1 MLTEASAPT
10 TPRRLLLVEDDALL
24 VRLVQRVLG
33 PPDYALDVA
42 TDAGSARRMTGEG
55 AGRYDAILL
64 DVELPDQSGLE
75 LLRALRAA
83 GDQTPVLIL
92 TGRDTDEDVVRG
104 LDAGADDYLVKPVGA
119 AVLKARLRAAWR
131 RAQAV
136 TAADGEAK
144 ADGDGVETVFVP
156 YHVGVLTLDGLV
168 LDRLARR
175 VTMEGREVELTPKE
189 FALLEHLLLRAEE
202 TVSRGDLLEQ
212 VWQLQGDPGSN
223 VVDAHVARLR
233 QKLRAAAACPQIRT
247 VRGVGCRLPAA
258 CLETADG
265 DDAPDRAGESA
276 A

>member
-1 MLTEASAPT
+1 MSSPASSAPPASP
-10 TPRRLLLVEDDALL
+10 PRRLLLVEDDALL

-33 PPDYALDVA
+33 PPDYTLDVA
-42 TDAGSARRMTGEG
+42 PNAEAARRLTAGGG
-55 AGRYDAILL
+55 AHYDAVLL

-83 GDQTPVLIL
+83 GDRTPVLIL
-92 TGRDTDEDVVRG
+92 TGRDTDEDVVSG

-131 RAQAV
+131 RA
-136 TAADGEAK
+136 
-144 ADGDGVETVFVP
+144 GDGTRPGGETRAP
-156 YHVGVLTLDGLV
+156 HAMGVLTLDGLV

-175 VTMEGREVELTPKE
+175 VTVEGREVELTPKE

-212 VWQLQGDPGSN
+212 VWQVHGDPGSN

-233 QKLRAAAACPQIRT
+233 HKLRSVAPCPEIRT
-247 VRGVGCRLPAA
+247 VRGVGFRVTAECHGATGDDPGVA
-258 CLETADG
+258 ADG
-265 DDAPDRAGESA
+265 SVAPADGG
-276 A
+276 

>member
-1 MLTEASAPT
+1 M
-10 TPRRLLLVEDDALL
+10 EDDALL
-24 VRLVQRVLG
+24 VRLVQRVLS
-33 PPDYALDVA
+33 PPDYDLEVA
-42 TDAGSARRMTGEG
+42 PNAQSARRMTAGG
-55 AGRYDAILL
+55 PGRYDAILL

-83 GDQTPVLIL
+83 GDQTPVLVL

-131 RAQAV
+131 RGRGAA
-136 TAADGEAK
+136 TAGGDSGAK
-144 ADGDGVETVFVP
+144 SDGDGADAVLVP
-156 YHVGVLTLDGLV
+156 YHVGVLTLDGLM

-175 VTMEGREVELTPKE
+175 VTMEGQEIELTPKE

-233 QKLRAAAACPQIRT
+233 QKLRAAAPCPEIRT
-247 VRGVGCRLPAA
+247 VRGVGFRLTAA
-258 CLETADG
+258 CLDAPDG
-265 DDAPDRAGESA
+265 DDAPDSAGESVA
-276 A
+276 